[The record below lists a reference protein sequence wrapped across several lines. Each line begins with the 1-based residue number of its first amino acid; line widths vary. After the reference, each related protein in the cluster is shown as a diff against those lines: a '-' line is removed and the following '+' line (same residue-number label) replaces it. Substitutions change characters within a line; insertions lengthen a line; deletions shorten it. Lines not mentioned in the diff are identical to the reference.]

1 MRAGTLLTQTHLGTG
16 TYLGSGVEASGLKEA
31 TTTVCNN
38 VVKSLNIILSK
49 TNTKVYLYDSLYVLT
64 FLYVIL

>member
-31 TTTVCNN
+31 TTVCNN